1 MYSKEYGRVP
11 DFENNIRLI
20 TQLNI
25 IISSINFMSRFFVTF
40 FERIHFLYFLT
51 DYNLWNLNLMNLS
64 DTVNTIEE
72 YLNPITTFRDS
83 IFMEFELS
91 RRNHIFLALDIPYHI
106 FLDLSKISNP
116 LRVSYLYALDE
127 VLQPIFNITNNFDS

>member
-25 IISSINFMSRFFVTF
+25 IISSINFMSRLFVTF